1 MIPFKLS
8 RKIALVTSLSRF
20 KSIEKHNTESKMKK
34 RIFRLRPEVEEGA
47 GLRADKKCSLLTYI
61 CFSYTIIAQKRF
73 LLGSQ
78 SIEFFELL
86 EKRATA
92 TWVFL

>member
-1 MIPFKLS
+1 MILIPFKLS

-47 GLRADKKCSLLTYI
+47 GLIKSVHYLLT
-61 CFSYTIIAQKRF
+61 FVSVTQ
-73 LLGSQ
+73 
-78 SIEFFELL
+78 
-86 EKRATA
+86 
-92 TWVFL
+92 